1 VTAPGGPCLDGPPVA
16 TAQHFFLSHKNVPD
30 EVPEEPPL
38 LEDELDEPPDDEV
51 PLLVEP
57 VAPEDELEDVVLPPE
72 VEDVLVPPA
81 LDVEVLAVPEEV
93 SPPLELDE
101 VELPELDDVELPPED
116 ELLPDVL
123 SEEEVLG
130 DEVPMLC
137 AV

>member
-1 VTAPGGPCLDGPPVA
+1 
-16 TAQHFFLSHKNVPD
+16 
-30 EVPEEPPL
+30 
-38 LEDELDEPPDDEV
+38 
-51 PLLVEP
+51 
-57 VAPEDELEDVVLPPE
+57 
-72 VEDVLVPPA
+72 VLVPPA